1 MNETLDGKVALV
13 TGASRGIG
21 AAIAR
26 ELAAAGASVA
36 LAGRE
41 EATLQ
46 EVAASLPRASAAR
59 ALDADRGVREGMG
72 ARQHPGQLHRTGH
85 REDAAGGIDHRVPPG
100 QTDEAQP
107 DESLRRT
114 GGHREAGALPGR

>member
-26 ELAAAGASVA
+26 ELAAAGARVA

-46 EVAASLPRASAAR
+46 EVAASLPRASAAL
-59 ALDADRGVREGMG
+59 ALKADVAEVADLDRLVADVLDGLGRVDILIKNVGFLL
-72 ARQHPGQLHRTGH
+72 PPDQLHG
-85 REDAAGGIDHRVPPG
+85 AA
-100 QTDEAQP
+100 
-107 DESLRRT
+107 L
-114 GGHREAGALPGR
+114 GA

>member
-26 ELAAAGASVA
+26 ELAAAGARVA
-36 LAGRE
+36 FAGRE

-46 EVAASLPRASAAR
+46 EGAASLGRASAAL
-59 ALDADRGVREGMG
+59 ALKA
-72 ARQHPGQLHRTGH
+72 
-85 REDAAGGIDHRVPPG
+85 DAAEVADLDRLVAGVVDRLGGVDILINCAGLLP
-100 QTDEAQP
+100 QP
-107 DESLRRT
+107 K
-114 GGHREAGALPGR
+114 

>member
-26 ELAAAGASVA
+26 ELAAAGARVA

-46 EVAASLPRASAAR
+46 EVAASLPRASAAL
-59 ALDADRGVREGMG
+59 ALKAAVAEVADLDRLVADVADG
-72 ARQHPGQLHRTGH
+72 L
-85 REDAAGGIDHRVPPG
+85 GG
-100 QTDEAQP
+100 
-107 DESLRRT
+107 
-114 GGHREAGALPGR
+114 GALLINNGGFLPPPKQLSSAGPHAW